1 MAELTDTYVVHG
13 ACSTCTKGM
22 RPSNVVLHESHG
34 VFLRSQAQMTIKDC
48 KGEYNVI
55 CFGGCYSMENPSTK
69 EEAEKVQKAVDEA
82 CPETFTDK
90 VMNFFTGG
98 KKKKKKEEPADS
110 ETPQV
115 VGVCTPHIIAQE
127 WDHGQDGVNTQEER
141 PLMGGAKLYCMY
153 GGEIEITES
162 GQPEA
167 GSGEVEKKQDKSEN
181 NDMSTQ
187 LLAAAKGLGL
197 GIANLGKAGIALA
210 LENMDAT
217 VNRHIHQLLH
227 WNEEVMGNIQMV
239 LSVIPKKTV
248 KSKAGLFQNNDLK
261 EMDLV
266 ITQYENR
273 IYEKY
278 KEQIDS
284 YKVARDFYGKDKIPS
299 YVMDN
304 INDKFKDTDISEDLV
319 EMGAELS
326 SMEAVNGHKND
337 LVNFFNM
344 VYTNNPIDLKSRDF
358 RYPDTNEYSDL
369 SIWSAP
375 WSKKDG
381 GNFEKDYAGNWLYG
395 YVGDE
400 YFTTPTDD
408 NVLKYGAGVAQL
420 ISDILN
426 VEDVKDSKKDFSDH
440 SKEVAAKYFQSLIS
454 GNYGDNTN
462 ETGISDAEMIQE
474 GINAHRA
481 KKGK

>member
-1 MAELTDTYVVHG
+1 MAELNDTFVVHG
-13 ACSTCTKGM
+13 ACSLCTMGM
-22 RPSNVVLHESHG
+22 RPSVVVLPETHG
-34 VFLRSQAQMTIKDC
+34 VFLRGQAQMTIKDC
-48 KGEYNVI
+48 EGDTNVI

-98 KKKKKKEEPADS
+98 KKKKKKEEPKDS

-115 VGVCTPHIIAQE
+115 VGVCTPRIIAQE
-127 WDHGQDGVNTQEER
+127 WDHGQEGVETETER

-153 GGEIEITES
+153 GGEIQITEA

-167 GSGEVEKKQDKSEN
+167 GSGESEKKQDKSEN
-181 NDMSTQ
+181 NSMAEQ
-187 LLAAAKGLGL
+187 LMATATGLGL
-197 GIANLGKAGIALA
+197 GIAKLGKAGIALA
-210 LENMDAT
+210 LENMDAK
-217 VNRHIHQLLH
+217 VNSRIHKLLN
-227 WNEEVMGNIQMV
+227 WDEEIKGNIQMA
-239 LSVIPKKTV
+239 LSVIPKDSV
-248 KSKAGLFQNNDLK
+248 KSKAGLFQNNDLR

-266 ITQYENR
+266 ITKYENR

-278 KEQIDS
+278 KEQIDF
-284 YKVARDFYGKDKIPS
+284 YKEKRDKLGKS
-299 YVMDN
+299 N
-304 INDKFKDTDISEDLV
+304 ISESEMKEIKDKFKDTDILDDLE
-319 EMGAELS
+319 EMGTELS
-326 SMEAVNGHKND
+326 SMDAVNGHKND

-358 RYPDTNEYSDL
+358 KYPDTNKSSDL

-375 WSKKDG
+375 WPKKDG

-400 YFTTPTDD
+400 YFTTPADD
-408 NVLKYGAGVAQL
+408 DVLKYGAGAAQL
-420 ISDILN
+420 ISDMLN
-426 VEDVKDSKKDFSDH
+426 LKDEKGGKKNIFNH

-462 ETGISDAEMIQE
+462 EAGMSDAEMIQE
-474 GINAHRA
+474 GVNAHRE

>member
-1 MAELTDTYVVHG
+1 MAELTDTFVVHG
-13 ACSTCTKGM
+13 ACCTCSQGM
-22 RPSNVVLHESHG
+22 RPSRTVLKESHG
-34 VFLRSQAQMTIKDC
+34 VFLRGQAQLTVKDC
-48 KGEYNVI
+48 KGEINVI
-55 CFGGCYSMENPSTK
+55 CFGGCYSMENPSTQ
-69 EEAEKVQKAVDEA
+69 EEAEKIKKKIEEA

-98 KKKKKKEEPADS
+98 KKKKKQEEASDNEIPK
-110 ETPQV
+110 V
-115 VGVCTPHIIAQE
+115 VGVCTPRIIARE
-127 WDHGQDGVNTQEER
+127 WDHGQDGVNTEEER

-153 GGEIEITES
+153 GGEIEIVES

-167 GSGEVEKKQDKSEN
+167 GSGTIEKKQDKSEN
-181 NDMSTQ
+181 NNMAEQ
-187 LLAAAKGLGL
+187 LLMTAKVLGL
-197 GIANLGKAGIALA
+197 GIANLGKTGIALA
-210 LENMDAT
+210 LENMDAMA
-217 VNRHIHQLLH
+217 NRRIHQLLN
-227 WNEEVMGNIQMV
+227 WDEEIKGNLQMG
-239 LSVIPKKTV
+239 LSLIPQKSV
-248 KSKAGLFQNNDLK
+248 KSMAGLFQNNDLK

-278 KEQIDS
+278 KEQIDY
-284 YKVARDFYGKDKIPS
+284 YKEARDFYGKDKIPP
-299 YVMDN
+299 YVMKI
-304 INDKFKDTDISEDLV
+304 INDKFRGTDISKDLE

-326 SMEAVNGHKND
+326 SMEAVKGHKND

-358 RYPDTNEYSDL
+358 KYPDTNESSDL

-375 WSKKDG
+375 WPKKEG
-381 GNFEKDYAGNWLYG
+381 GSFEKDYTGNWLYG
-395 YVGDE
+395 YVGAE

-426 VEDVKDSKKDFSDH
+426 VKKLNDSEKEFPDYL
-440 SKEVAAKYFQSLIS
+440 KEVAAKYYQSLIK

-474 GINAHRA
+474 GINAYRA
-481 KKGK
+481 KKSK